1 MEINSSNLINKD
13 IFQTNKFENL
23 NSNNLENVEDKE
35 LRDVSNSFE
44 AFFLNQILETS
55 LKTTSIA
62 GEEAGSDIIKGM
74 YLQSIADSS
83 SGNFGIS
90 DMLYNFLSQNN
101 QNEQG

>member
-101 QNEQG
+101 QKEQG